1 MISTS
6 EVKEVNVFIINQLL
20 ECVRRVLF
28 PAVRCAVN
36 FSSCDRD
43 RELKAVV
50 SWVFLLQIGA
60 FWLHCVDKK
69 SLGVSVSFNACN
81 GRVVVY

>member
-36 FSSCDRD
+36 FGSCDRD
-43 RELKAVV
+43 RELKTVV
-50 SWVFLLQIGA
+50 RSGVFVA
-60 FWLHCVDKK
+60 DWCV
-69 SLGVSVSFNACN
+69 LVALCG
-81 GRVVVY
+81 

>member
-1 MISTS
+1 M
-6 EVKEVNVFIINQLL
+6 L
-20 ECVRRVLF
+20 
-28 PAVRCAVN
+28 VN
-36 FSSCDRD
+36 FGSCDRD

-60 FWLHCVDKK
+60 FCLHCVDKK

>member
-6 EVKEVNVFIINQLL
+6 EVKEVNVFIISQLL

-36 FSSCDRD
+36 FGSCDRD
-43 RELKAVV
+43 RELKTVV
-50 SWVFLLQIGA
+50 RSGVFIA
-60 FWLHCVDKK
+60 DWC
-69 SLGVSVSFNACN
+69 VSVALC
-81 GRVVVY
+81 G

>member
-6 EVKEVNVFIINQLL
+6 EVKEVNVFIISQLL

-43 RELKAVV
+43 RELKTVV
-50 SWVFLLQIGA
+50 SWAFLLQIGA
-60 FWLHCVDKK
+60 FRLHCVDKK
-69 SLGVSVSFNACN
+69 SLGVSVSFNA
-81 GRVVVY
+81 

>member
-6 EVKEVNVFIINQLL
+6 EVKEVNVFIISQLL

-43 RELKAVV
+43 RELKTVV
-50 SWVFLLQIGA
+50 SWAFLLQIGA

>member
-36 FSSCDRD
+36 FGSCDRD
-43 RELKAVV
+43 RELKTVV
-50 SWVFLLQIGA
+50 RSGVFIA
-60 FWLHCVDKK
+60 DW
-69 SLGVSVSFNACN
+69 GVLFALC
-81 GRVVVY
+81 G

>member
-36 FSSCDRD
+36 FGSCDRD
-43 RELKAVV
+43 RELKTVV
-50 SWVFLLQIGA
+50 RSGVFIA
-60 FWLHCVDKK
+60 DWC
-69 SLGVSVSFNACN
+69 VSVALC
-81 GRVVVY
+81 G

>member
-36 FSSCDRD
+36 FGSCDRD
-43 RELKAVV
+43 RELKTVV
-50 SWVFLLQIGA
+50 RWVFWLQIGA

>member
-36 FSSCDRD
+36 FGSCDRD
-43 RELKAVV
+43 RELKTVV
-50 SWVFLLQIGA
+50 RSGVLVADW
-60 FWLHCVDKK
+60 
-69 SLGVSVSFNACN
+69 GVSVALC
-81 GRVVVY
+81 G